1 MISGY
6 LVQAQYD
13 DKSAQ
18 IISSAA
24 YRQPGDA
31 VRAYNKLINELEG
44 EGFSPDYSEDYT
56 TYDEEYPC
64 CYLSR
69 FDGVENRVKVY
80 KLPIKIK

>member
-6 LVQAQYD
+6 LVQAEYTD
-13 DKSAQ
+13 ADNA

-24 YRQPGDA
+24 YRYPGDA
-31 VRAYNKLINELEG
+31 TKAYAKLIDEFLED
-44 EGFSPDYSEDYT
+44 GFDPYYTEEYT
-56 TYDEEYPC
+56 TYDDEYPC

-69 FDGVENRVKVY
+69 DADNSRVKVY